1 MTAQFEHVSVLM
13 DETIDALAIKP
24 DGIYMD
30 GTFGRGG
37 HSGQI
42 LARLGDAGRLQAID
56 QDPQAIK
63 SAEKF
68 ADDSRFA
75 IAHTRFSK
83 LYDVAEQNDLI
94 GKVDGILVLKNGKLE
109 GGADRRGDDTAIG
122 F

>member
-1 MTAQFEHVSVLM
+1 MTAQFEHISVLM
-13 DETIDALAIKP
+13 DETIDALAIQP

-42 LARLGDAGRLQAID
+42 LARLSDAGRLQAID

-63 SAEKF
+63 AAEKF

-75 IAHTRFSK
+75 LPTLVFQIYTTLHSK
-83 LYDVAEQNDLI
+83 TIYWV
-94 GKVDGILVLKNGKLE
+94 KLM
-109 GGADRRGDDTAIG
+109 A
-122 F
+122 FY

>member
-42 LARLGDAGRLQAID
+42 LARLGESGRLQALD

-68 ADDSRFA
+68 ADDP
-75 IAHTRFSK
+75 RFSI
-83 LYDVAEQNDLI
+83 YT
-94 GKVDGILVLKNGKLE
+94 
-109 GGADRRGDDTAIG
+109 R
-122 F
+122 

>member
-42 LARLGDAGRLQAID
+42 LARLGDEGRLQAID
-56 QDPQAIK
+56 LK
-63 SAEKF
+63 SLLMTHVLQL
-68 ADDSRFA
+68 
-75 IAHTRFSK
+75 HTLAF
-83 LYDVAEQNDLI
+83 QNFT
-94 GKVDGILVLKNGKLE
+94 K
-109 GGADRRGDDTAIG
+109 
-122 F
+122 

>member
-42 LARLGDAGRLQAID
+42 LARLGDA
-56 QDPQAIK
+56 
-63 SAEKF
+63 
-68 ADDSRFA
+68 
-75 IAHTRFSK
+75 
-83 LYDVAEQNDLI
+83 
-94 GKVDGILVLKNGKLE
+94 
-109 GGADRRGDDTAIG
+109 
-122 F
+122 